1 MATKKRFTIA
11 PDLASGLRNTIQSA
25 STNQGQLH
33 YDMMSVD
40 VIETDPE
47 NPRKLSISKADIFN
61 ELNASDPDYEK
72 KKADLEK
79 LHELAESIKRV
90 GVRNAIEVYKDGSIY
105 RIISGER
112 RYLATNLLGMKSIPA
127 RINSKP
133 DEFNLRYMQWV
144 ENINRQDLSLSEKYN
159 NLTLMAAAYGKAN
172 NASLTEKNLQ
182 ELIGVSSIHAY
193 RFFCLLKADTR
204 IIDLV
209 KSGKINNLKIVQEL
223 VTMKDKSAAEQIID
237 WIELSKGEVTSLS
250 KYKLIAGKRARMT
263 HAISLGK
270 VTNSG
275 IAKHLINIV
284 LADPR
289 LSKYQAKFT
298 NIDWSSAKSISKAF
312 KALFKTIESELQTE
326 EN

>member
-33 YDMMSVD
+33 YDMMSID
-40 VIETDPE
+40 AIETDPE
-47 NPRKLSISKADIFN
+47 NPRKLSISKADIFS
-61 ELNASDPDYEK
+61 ELSASDSDYEK
-72 KKADLEK
+72 KKVDLEK

-112 RYLATNLLGMKSIPA
+112 RYLATILLGMKSIPA

-144 ENINRQDLSLSEKYN
+144 ENINREDLSLWEKYN
-159 NLTLMAAAYGKAN
+159 NLILMAGVYEKAN
-172 NASLTEKNLQ
+172 NTSLTEKKLQ

-223 VTMKDKSAAEQIID
+223 VTMKDKSAVEQIIE
-237 WIELSKGEVTSLS
+237 WIKLSKNEITSLS
-250 KYKLIAGKRARMT
+250 KYKLVAGKRAQAS
-263 HAISLGK
+263 HSISLGK
-270 VTNSG
+270 VTNTG

-284 LADPR
+284 LADSR
-289 LSKYQAKFT
+289 LSKHQPKFT
-298 NIDWSSAKSISKAF
+298 NIDWSSTKSISKAF
-312 KALFKTIESELQTE
+312 KVLFKTLESELQTD